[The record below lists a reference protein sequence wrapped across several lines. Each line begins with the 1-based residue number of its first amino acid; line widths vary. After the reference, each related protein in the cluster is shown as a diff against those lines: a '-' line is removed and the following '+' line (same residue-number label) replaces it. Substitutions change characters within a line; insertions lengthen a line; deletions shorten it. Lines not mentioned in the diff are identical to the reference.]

1 MSSSHDRKKG
11 DYTMKKRMIIL
22 TAAISA
28 SLVFMTGCSK
38 EGNGAVISGVES
50 SSEGESTEQ
59 SKQETEI
66 TKEET
71 MKEETVETSDESE
84 KEPDEEKAGDEM
96 LKIWG
101 TITEV
106 SDDTITVDNQSGVS
120 SEGEIIFHIDPE
132 RTYVIDGITG
142 LPVTGED
149 IKQGK
154 FEAYLEASAPMTM
167 SLPPQTTPY
176 MVIVNIPED
185 SEGAQFVIAAGEV
198 EETEDGKVLETVDGK
213 LYKLAE
219 QVEIL
224 PYLTRNIVM
233 PEDIGEGSKCLV
245 WLDSEETVEKIVLF
259 GE

>member
-1 MSSSHDRKKG
+1 
-11 DYTMKKRMIIL
+11 MKRRMLIL

-38 EGNGAVISGVES
+38 EGNGAVTSGVES
-50 SSEGESTEQ
+50 SSEAESTEEQ
-59 SKQETEI
+59 SKLETEI

-71 MKEETVETSDESE
+71 MKGETEETAEESE
-84 KEPDEEKAGDEM
+84 KESDTAEADDEM

-106 SDDTITVDNQSGVS
+106 SDNTITVDNQSGVS

-132 RTYVIDGITG
+132 RTYVIDG
-142 LPVTGED
+142 VTGFPVAGEE

-154 FEAYLEASAPMTM
+154 FEAYLQATAPMTM

-185 SEGAQFVIAAGEV
+185 SEGAQFVIAAGGV
-198 EETEDGKVLETVDGK
+198 EETEDGKMLETVDGK
-213 LYKLAE
+213 QYKLAE

-233 PEDIGEGSKCLV
+233 LEDIAEGSKCLV
-245 WLDSEETVEKIVLF
+245 WLNSEEAVEKIVLF